1 MVAPFPLA
9 KLLTL
14 VMRQAAKPV
23 AKGIKSLARKNTTFR
38 KYVCV
43 LPAQSE
49 SLSVC
54 IVTSYSEQQMILTRQ
69 IVPSLVFLLLIS
81 LGFVTISYRILIDLL
96 GV

>member
-14 VMRQAAKPV
+14 VMRQTAKPV
-23 AKGIKSLARKNTTFR
+23 AKGIKSLARKNAIFR

-49 SLSVC
+49 YF
-54 IVTSYSEQQMILTRQ
+54 I
-69 IVPSLVFLLLIS
+69 LLLQYV
-81 LGFVTISYRILIDLL
+81 GQC
-96 GV
+96 G